1 MRLKKLA
8 AVVLAGTMA
17 LTMAACGGAPASS
30 GNSGSGGTSSSGT
43 ENGGASG
50 SGGENNGGE
59 GGGEQG
65 SPAITGVLAPN
76 SDPANTNTSDETLRI
91 GLSSEPST
99 IWGASEGKAENEEQI
114 INAALLDRLVNV
126 DQITKEV
133 QPNLATEWEWVDDT
147 HCKFT
152 LRDDVT
158 MSDGTPLVAD
168 DVVYSVG
175 VWVEK
180 CASNDTG
187 KFIVGAVA
195 DDEHTVTIEYN
206 VVAPDL
212 ISMMAW
218 ANFGIVS
225 EDEVNAAGGIDAV
238 GKNPVVGSGK
248 YKFKEW
254 KSGQSITLERNDN
267 YWNPDYK
274 GYFKEIVFTFTSD
287 AAAREM
293 AVESGDADVAYDM
306 PISQAATYAQ
316 SDAVSTYI
324 HSFGQVAHLWY
335 NMGENGGPTKD
346 QKVREAID
354 KALNFDAIAQ
364 VATAGFGNPSL
375 AYMDP
380 AATYYKENYTA
391 EERAVDVEGAKALL
405 AEAGYENGLEIKA
418 LGLQDITPVLTVM
431 QANLAEV
438 GITLTIDTP
447 DTAQFVEGA
456 FGGDYNIICVGDDLT
471 IRTPAIVPFCTK
483 LNVDGPGMVIGGPK
497 WTTDELDAAINTLI
511 SESDESKL
519 EEEGLAIGNMLK
531 EQTVC
536 SNLYSEM
543 KATVVGKD
551 IKGYSMR
558 ERGFMDVTTM
568 YK

>member
-1 MRLKKLA
+1 MRLKKLMA
-8 AVVLAGTMA
+8 ALVAGTMA
-17 LTMAACGGAPASS
+17 LTMAACGGGTPTQS
-30 GNSGSGGTSSSGT
+30 NGGTGT
-43 ENGGASG
+43 ENGGAA
-50 SGGENNGGE
+50 NGGAE
-59 GGGEQG
+59 NSGDNAGGNE
-65 SPAITGVLAPN
+65 PAVAGVLTPN

-99 IWGASEGKAENEEQI
+99 LWGASEGKAENEEQI

-126 DQITKEV
+126 DPNTKEV
-133 QPNLATEWEWVDDT
+133 QPNLATAWEWVDDT

-152 LRDDVT
+152 LREDVT

-168 DVVYSVG
+168 DVVYTVG
-175 VWVEK
+175 IWTER
-180 CASNDTG
+180 CATNDTG
-187 KFIVGAVA
+187 KFIVGAAA
-195 DDEHTVTIEYN
+195 DDEHTVTIEFN
-206 VVAPDL
+206 VAAPDL
-212 ISMMAW
+212 LSMMAW

-225 EDEVNAAGGIDAV
+225 EDEVNAAGGLDAV
-238 GKNPVVGSGK
+238 GKNPSLGSGK

-293 AVESGDADVAYDM
+293 AIESGDSDVTIDI

-316 SDAVSTYI
+316 NDAVSTYI
-324 HSFGQVAHLWY
+324 YSFGQVSHLWY
-335 NMGENGGPTKD
+335 NMGEKAGPTKE

-354 KALNFDAIAQ
+354 KALNFDAITQ
-364 VATAGFGNPSL
+364 VATAGFGKPAM

-391 EERAVDVEGAKALL
+391 EERAADVEGAKALL
-405 AEAGYENGLEIKA
+405 AEAGYENGLEITA
-418 LGLQDITPVLTVM
+418 LGLSDITPVLTVM
-431 QANLAEV
+431 QANLAEA
-438 GITLTIDTP
+438 GITLNIDTP

-456 FGGDYNIICVGDDLT
+456 FGGDYDIICVGDDLT
-471 IRTPAIVPFCTK
+471 VRTPAIVPFCTK
-483 LNVDGPGMVIGGPK
+483 VNVNGPGMVIGGPK
-497 WTTDELDAAINTLI
+497 WTNDELDAAINTLI
-511 SESDESKL
+511 SESDTSKL

-536 SNLYSEM
+536 SNLYAEM
-543 KATVVGKD
+543 KAVVVSKD
-551 IKGYSMR
+551 IKGYGTR